1 MSVIDKLI
9 KELSEMYP
17 EDLNKK
23 ILMRLNTTEIF
34 KARGII
40 ELTRLLEKYPVLEEI
55 FLDLESI
62 DIISEFDLRIN
73 GLTPNTYDAD
83 KTLKDNYDYLKR
95 TLFAFRY
102 KFVPSISKSDY
113 YSWVESKGFTQVEWD
128 ILNEI
133 IIFNEDESSLLN

>member
-62 DIISEFDLRIN
+62 DIIS
-73 GLTPNTYDAD
+73 
-83 KTLKDNYDYLKR
+83 
-95 TLFAFRY
+95 
-102 KFVPSISKSDY
+102 
-113 YSWVESKGFTQVEWD
+113 
-128 ILNEI
+128 
-133 IIFNEDESSLLN
+133 